1 MKKGF
6 TGADRLKR
14 GRFELAHEGT
24 IFLDEIGD
32 ISPQMQVS
40 LLRVLQKVPSNGL
53 EGPRSIQ
60 VDVRVIAATHRD
72 LPGYGREGEFRE
84 DLFTVLTFFP
94 APTSAKGTTL
104 GYSSLGK
111 ALYQKARR

>member
-1 MKKGF
+1 MKKGAF

-40 LLRVLQKVPSNGL
+40 LLRVLQEVPSNGL
-53 EGPRSIQ
+53 EGPGRFRSMFVSSLRHTEIYRGWLRKESF
-60 VDVRVIAATHRD
+60 VKTSI
-72 LPGYGREGEFRE
+72 
-84 DLFTVLTFFP
+84 TVLTFFP
-94 APTSAKGTTL
+94 CA
-104 GYSSLGK
+104 SL
-111 ALYQKARR
+111 R